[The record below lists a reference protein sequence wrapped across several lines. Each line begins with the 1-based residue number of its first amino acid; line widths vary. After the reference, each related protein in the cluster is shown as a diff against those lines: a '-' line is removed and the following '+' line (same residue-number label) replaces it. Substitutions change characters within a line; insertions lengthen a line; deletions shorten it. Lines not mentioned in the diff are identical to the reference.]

1 MSRHLRLRLPGN
13 LNFSTAAF
21 TARGGALLVDQMD
34 LLRVSVTQTGAERPF
49 GIEAR

>member
-1 MSRHLRLRLPGN
+1 MSRYLRLRLPGN
-13 LNFSTAAF
+13 LSFFTVAF
-21 TARGGALLVDQMD
+21 TARGGAPLVDHMD